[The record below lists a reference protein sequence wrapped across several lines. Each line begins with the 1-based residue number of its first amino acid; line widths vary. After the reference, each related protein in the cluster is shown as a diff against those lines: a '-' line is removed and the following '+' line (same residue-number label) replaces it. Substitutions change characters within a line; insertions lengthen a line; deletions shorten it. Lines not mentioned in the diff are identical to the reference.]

1 MADLVGG
8 ESRDTLW
15 RLATECGMSRRRFLS
30 LMVAGGA
37 AAVLAACRDDVPDW
51 PTAGQRARGAVAPL
65 VFKDTSPFFDHGRAG
80 LETRAE
86 LLDEWLTPRELFFVR
101 NNSRSVDVAA
111 EDWSLSIEGAVD
123 RPTELT
129 LDDLFSLPTRTL
141 VSYVECAGNQRAMF
155 DLIQGRP
162 AEGTQWGRGAV
173 SNAEWQGVAL
183 ADVLALAG
191 FSASTAG
198 VLLIGLDTGSPERGF
213 RRFLS
218 VEQALHPDT
227 LLAYAMNGAP
237 LPPDHGYPLR
247 AIVPGWIGASQIKWL
262 SRLVVSE
269 TPLWTRNNTT
279 SYVMLGEDYD
289 PEGEAEGTVVTRQSI
304 KSALALPW
312 PARLN
317 RGEHRLH
324 GFAHSPHGSIAQV
337 QWSDDGAQSWRDA
350 QLGQQRDYSWARFDF
365 DWSATPGEHTI
376 TTRATD
382 IEGNTQPDQVPFNS
396 KGYLFNQP
404 LPHPITVG

>member
-1 MADLVGG
+1 MGRQGTAGSD
-8 ESRDTLW
+8 DPLW
-15 RLATECGMSRRRFLS
+15 RVASASGMSRRRFLS
-30 LMVAGGA
+30 LLVAGGA

-51 PTAGQRARGAVAPL
+51 PVAQQHARGAVAPL
-65 VFKDTSPFFDHGRAG
+65 VFKDTSPFVDHGRAG
-80 LETRAE
+80 LEARPE

-111 EDWSLSIEGAVD
+111 EDWSLSIEGAID
-123 RPTELT
+123 HPTELR
-129 LDDLFSLPTRTL
+129 LDDLFALPTRTL

-155 DLIQGRP
+155 DRIQGRP

-183 ADVLALAG
+183 ADVLTLAG
-191 FSASTAG
+191 IPASTAG
-198 VLLIGLDTGSPERGF
+198 VLLIGLDVGSPERGF
-213 RRFLS
+213 RRFLPID
-218 VEQALHPDT
+218 QALHPDT

-247 AIVPGWIGASQIKWL
+247 AIVPGWVGASQIKWL
-262 SRLVVSE
+262 NRIVVSE
-269 TPLWTRNNTT
+269 EPLWTRNNTT
-279 SYVMLGEDYD
+279 SYVMLGEDYE
-289 PEGEAEGTVVTRQSI
+289 PEGEAEGRVVTLQTI

-312 PARLN
+312 PARLS

-324 GFAHSPHGSIAQV
+324 GFAHSPHGPIAQV
-337 QWSDDGAQSWRDA
+337 QWSDDGGHSWRDA
-350 QLGQQRDYSWARFDF
+350 RLGRQQDYSWVRFELE
-365 DWSATPGEHTI
+365 WSATPGEHTI

-382 IEGNTQPDQVPFNS
+382 IEGNNQPDRVPFNA

-404 LPHPITVG
+404 LPHPISIA